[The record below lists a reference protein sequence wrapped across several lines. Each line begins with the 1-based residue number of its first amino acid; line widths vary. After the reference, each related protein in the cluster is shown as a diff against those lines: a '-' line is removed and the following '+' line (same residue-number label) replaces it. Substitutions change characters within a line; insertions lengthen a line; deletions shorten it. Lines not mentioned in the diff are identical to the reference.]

1 MLLRARECSKQHHII
16 QQYHDHEP
24 PSPFY
29 SSDGGEEGIVN
40 LPGHGHS
47 RGEEWRTSFNSP
59 LLYHNFQFIYDDD
72 DDDDEYLELR
82 MDKRRGR
89 GKLEREMEIN
99 YC

>member
-47 RGEEWRTSFNSP
+47 RGEGEEWRTSFNSP
-59 LLYHNFQFIYDDD
+59 LLYHNLQVIN
-72 DDDDEYLELR
+72 DDDEEYLESR
-82 MDKRRGR
+82 MDKQRGR
-89 GKLEREMEIN
+89 GKGQARQ
-99 YC
+99 